1 MAKPGLFV
9 VAKGGVIIVVD
20 GKQLRTAASVSL
32 ALVEVSRAGSTEE
45 VDVDTTANA
54 LQATVEGLRAISSV
68 GGASGDP

>member
-32 ALVEVSRAGSTEE
+32 AFVEVSRAGSTEE